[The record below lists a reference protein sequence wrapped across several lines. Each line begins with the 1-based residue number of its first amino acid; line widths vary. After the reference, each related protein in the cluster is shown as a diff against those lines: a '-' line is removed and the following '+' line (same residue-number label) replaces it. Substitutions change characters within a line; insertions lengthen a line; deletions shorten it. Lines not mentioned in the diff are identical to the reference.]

1 MGLIKS
7 IVNATSATLGDA
19 WVDYFACS
27 SIDETV
33 LMCPGQRV
41 KGKNTSNTKYTD
53 NIITNGS
60 KIDVADGQFMM
71 IVENGKVVD
80 YCAEPGQYTY
90 DSQTQPSLLGGG
102 FKDLGPM
109 FAQIGKRFLAGG
121 QVTDTQKV
129 YYINTKE
136 IYDNKI
142 GFGNIPFRD
151 SEFQMTVTLQGFGVY
166 SYKITNPLTFYKNL
180 AGNVDGEYKRSEL
193 DNWLK
198 SEIVKNLN
206 PALGKIA
213 RLGIAYDQII
223 NYPVECGDAIR
234 EALNASWYE
243 KRGISLESIDFS
255 SIVPDEKSQKKISEL
270 QETRA
275 FGQNGMADTKIKLG
289 QAEAFSN
296 MGKNSNGASGMDMMG
311 MAFGMQMMQNMN
323 QMNGIHPQAPV
334 QQTPVQT
341 PVQPVNNAAAWTCA
355 CGATATG
362 KFCAEC
368 GSPKPADTNGWTCSC
383 GAVNKGKFCAECGS
397 KKPSGA
403 LLYKCDK
410 CGWEPEDPAN
420 PPKFCPECGDPF
432 GEEDVKN

>member
-7 IVNATSATLGDA
+7 IVNATSATFGDA

-166 SYKITNPLTFYKNL
+166 SYRITNPLTFYKNL

-234 EALNASWYE
+234 ESLNSSWYE

-255 SIVPDEKSQKKISEL
+255 SIVPDEKSQKDINEL
-270 QETRA
+270 QKTRA

-289 QAEAFSN
+289 QASAFEN

-323 QMNGIHPQAPV
+323 QMNGIQPQAPV
-334 QQTPVQT
+334 QQAPVQT

>member
-151 SEFQMTVTLQGFGVY
+151 SEFQITVNLQGFGVY
-166 SYKITNPLTFYKNL
+166 SY
-180 AGNVDGEYKRSEL
+180 R
-193 DNWLK
+193 
-198 SEIVKNLN
+198 
-206 PALGKIA
+206 
-213 RLGIAYDQII
+213 
-223 NYPVECGDAIR
+223 
-234 EALNASWYE
+234 
-243 KRGISLESIDFS
+243 
-255 SIVPDEKSQKKISEL
+255 
-270 QETRA
+270 
-275 FGQNGMADTKIKLG
+275 IK
-289 QAEAFSN
+289 
-296 MGKNSNGASGMDMMG
+296 
-311 MAFGMQMMQNMN
+311 
-323 QMNGIHPQAPV
+323 
-334 QQTPVQT
+334 
-341 PVQPVNNAAAWTCA
+341 
-355 CGATATG
+355 
-362 KFCAEC
+362 
-368 GSPKPADTNGWTCSC
+368 
-383 GAVNKGKFCAECGS
+383 
-397 KKPSGA
+397 
-403 LLYKCDK
+403 
-410 CGWEPEDPAN
+410 
-420 PPKFCPECGDPF
+420 
-432 GEEDVKN
+432 

>member
-166 SYKITNPLTFYKNL
+166 SYKITNPLTFYKNI
-180 AGNVDGEYKRSEL
+180 AGNVDTEFKRSEL

-198 SEIVKNLN
+198 SEITKNLQ

-213 RLGIAYDQII
+213 KLGISYDQII

-234 EALNASWYE
+234 ESLNSSWYE

-255 SIVPDEKSQKKISEL
+255 SIVPDEKSQKDINEL
-270 QETRA
+270 QKTRA

-289 QAEAFSN
+289 QASAFEN

-323 QMNGIHPQAPV
+323 HMNGIQPQAPV

-368 GSPKPADTNGWTCSC
+368 GSPKPANTNGWTCSC

>member
-166 SYKITNPLTFYKNL
+166 SYKITNPLTFYKNI
-180 AGNVDGEYKRSEL
+180 AGNVDTEFKRSEL

-198 SEIVKNLN
+198 SEITKNLQ

-213 RLGIAYDQII
+213 KLGISYDQII

-234 EALNASWYE
+234 ESLNSSWYE

-255 SIVPDEKSQKKISEL
+255 SIVPDEKSQKDINEL
-270 QETRA
+270 QKTRA

-289 QAEAFSN
+289 QASAFEN

-323 QMNGIHPQAPV
+323 QMNGIQPQAPV
-334 QQTPVQT
+334 QQAPVQT
-341 PVQPVNNAAAWTCA
+341 PVQPVNNATTWVCT
-355 CGATATG
+355 CGATVTG

-368 GSPKPADTNGWTCSC
+368 GKPKPADTNGWTCSC
-383 GAVNKGKFCAECGS
+383 GAVNKGKFCSECGS
-397 KKPSGA
+397 KKPTGA

-432 GEEDVKN
+432 SEEDVKN

>member
-166 SYKITNPLTFYKNL
+166 SYKITNPLTFYKNI
-180 AGNVDGEYKRSEL
+180 AGNVDTEFKRSEL

-198 SEIVKNLN
+198 SEITKNLQ

-213 RLGIAYDQII
+213 KLGISYDQII

-234 EALNASWYE
+234 ESLNSSWYE

-255 SIVPDEKSQKKISEL
+255 SIVPDEKSQKDINEL
-270 QETRA
+270 QKTRA

-289 QAEAFSN
+289 QASAFEN

-323 QMNGIHPQAPV
+323 QMNGIQPQAPV
-334 QQTPVQT
+334 QQAPVQT
-341 PVQPVNNAAAWTCA
+341 PVQPINNAAAWTCA